1 MGDQLANYK
10 MQITSVMADEHMVQE
25 KDGVYTI
32 DSTANRITIT
42 PAICNYRLNDLKV
55 CVYVDGLDEKKL
67 RPITMKNGMEVDIPV
82 FTAENKEHWLVKL
95 RLCQCL

>member
-1 MGDQLANYK
+1 

-32 DSTANRITIT
+32 DSTENRITIT
-42 PAICNYRLNDLKV
+42 PAICNYRLNDLKD

-82 FTAENKEHWLVKL
+82 DSPEKTF
-95 RLCQCL
+95 LCRQE